1 MRDRY
6 RKRANQPVVAVR
18 LALDTPGF
26 NYRKWGAEQHC
37 KTNDWLVDNSG
48 DVYTVDGEVFART
61 YRQVGPGQYV
71 KTAPVWAEQAK
82 APGAVKTKEGQSHY
96 EAGDY
101 LVFNNEDGSDGYCMS
116 ASKFEAMYEADHND

>member
-1 MRDRY
+1 
-6 RKRANQPVVAVR
+6 
-18 LALDTPGF
+18 
-26 NYRKWGAEQHC
+26 
-37 KTNDWLVDNSG
+37 
-48 DVYTVDGEVFART
+48 
-61 YRQVGPGQYV
+61 V